1 MWPPPFS
8 LCCTVFSQAQ
18 CRPWTKLGTSWRR
31 AARISATLSPPRP
44 CAARHAPPSWQGS
57 MCTTTTPTP
66 TTRTA
71 PRPRGRH
78 TTSRTPS
85 PCISTTPATGQ
96 VSTARHMNVKKIFKQ
111 MLSQMHWARRP
122 KLTYCSPLLHSAFF
136 GKYLNEYNGSYVPP
150 GWREWVA
157 LVKNSRFYNYTLC
170 RNGVREKHSSDYQKV
185 FIHSTKER
193 VSLWKSNNV
202 FCFRLGWEL

>member
-1 MWPPPFS
+1 
-8 LCCTVFSQAQ
+8 
-18 CRPWTKLGTSWRR
+18 
-31 AARISATLSPPRP
+31 
-44 CAARHAPPSWQGS
+44 

-71 PRPRGRH
+71 PRPRGRP
-78 TTSRTPS
+78 TMSRTPL

-96 VSTARHMNVKKIFKQ
+96 VIHDCQTRFKKVFT
-111 MLSQMHWARRP
+111 HWRWGIKIICRLP
-122 KLTYCSPLLHSAFF
+122 GFHSAFF

-170 RNGVREKHSSDYQKV
+170 RNGVREKHSGDYLKV
-185 FIHSTKER
+185 FIHSDWIISQWPSQSDCIHESEIKSSKILFRT
-193 VSLWKSNNV
+193 LWKM
-202 FCFRLGWEL
+202 